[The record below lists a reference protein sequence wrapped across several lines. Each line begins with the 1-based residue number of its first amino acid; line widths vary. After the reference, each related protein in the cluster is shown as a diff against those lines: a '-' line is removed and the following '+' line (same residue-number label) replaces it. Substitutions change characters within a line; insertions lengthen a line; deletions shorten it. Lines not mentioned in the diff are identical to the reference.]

1 MLVCKRSSLVSLSGG
16 CNLKCIYKCLDRQAV
31 LIEFLYILC
40 RSLNV
45 IVALILKLRN
55 PTTTNI
61 TCYCVWYQHQHQP
74 RCHRQYSI
82 QNMALSGTPLRTP
95 AQAHSVICNLLIS
108 TCTLISTLQ
117 DLVAALDIV
126 PYAKESL
133 NHKMSWCSKRCRMSC
148 HDIMPLCHFGLFH
161 LQVHERLCRSD
172 GLWTIKNHPG
182 QTLQTLT

>member
-1 MLVCKRSSLVSLSGG
+1 M
-16 CNLKCIYKCLDRQAV
+16 IPTP
-31 LIEFLYILC
+31 
-40 RSLNV
+40 
-45 IVALILKLRN
+45 ALTPLP
-55 PTTTNI
+55 PTI
-61 TCYCVWYQHQHQP
+61 FHPEH
-74 RCHRQYSI
+74 
-82 QNMALSGTPLRTP
+82 ALSSTPLHTP

-182 QTLQTLT
+182 QTLRHSRKHHQYLALVMPMCNRRSARQKILFLLLSTNLLKTSCLAPCILALVRDKT